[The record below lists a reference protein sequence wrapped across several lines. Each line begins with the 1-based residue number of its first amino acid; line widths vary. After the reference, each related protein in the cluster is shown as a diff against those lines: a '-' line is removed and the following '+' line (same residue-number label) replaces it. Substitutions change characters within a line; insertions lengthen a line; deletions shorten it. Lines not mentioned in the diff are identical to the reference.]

1 MRSLNRPMFRM
12 GGPIKEGVMHGI
24 REPYRSGQLVQPG
37 PGRPGY
43 AGEGYFK
50 NIYGAALPIAK
61 SFLNPIKKAKK
72 YIKAGQKLF
81 GKTPPKSGS
90 QLTLPGMGGSGVTG
104 STTGQTFIKNLKDF
118 SIPGAARMKDWAKRG
133 LTYPL
138 RKPKRTAIGALALSS
153 DPARDAMGYIG
164 ENIPGV
170 IKGITPNWIERL
182 IGTEPNKKTE
192 EVAKVVT
199 DTDTTDNTN
208 LPKVPTVEELAAIEA
223 ANDAKAASDKDKRLT
238 DLLKI
243 MNYDKSRKNA
253 AYDALID
260 ASEVIREKGFK
271 DKSILPIVKAT
282 SARFDKPEQIK
293 EAVGLMMAKGEIEKD
308 IYKSKGSA
316 SEQQIQSI
324 MKGFGVDRE
333 AATAIAYKQPNNI
346 SQALLVGIS
355 TRGRGTIPTS
365 DTTYSDLYSFLE
377 TRNRL
382 GELKDIYDE
391 DKIKDIGGIG
401 KNKTFKTHADV
412 VKDKPDGLYVVEEKV
427 VEVKTGRNPKAR
439 VVGG

>member
-1 MRSLNRPMFRM
+1 M
-12 GGPIKEGVMHGI
+12 
-24 REPYRSGQLVQPG
+24 
-37 PGRPGY
+37 
-43 AGEGYFK
+43 
-50 NIYGAALPIAK
+50 
-61 SFLNPIKKAKK
+61 
-72 YIKAGQKLF
+72 
-81 GKTPPKSGS
+81 
-90 QLTLPGMGGSGVTG
+90 
-104 STTGQTFIKNLKDF
+104 KNLKDF

-138 RKPKRTAIGALALSS
+138 RKPKRTALGALALSS
-153 DPARDAMGYIG
+153 DPAREAMGYIG

-199 DTDTTDNTN
+199 EPIVEQFK
-208 LPKVPTVEELAAIEA
+208 PKVPTVEERAAIEA

-260 ASEVIREKGFK
+260 ASEVIRETGFK

-308 IYKSKGSA
+308 TRGDSDFEKKIKMITGGDPKKIKQWADTQLGEKTIGELIPGVAKGLSKSKIDSEVLKNVMSIKEPNIIAKIIGNKDELEEIKEA
-316 SEQQIQSI
+316 SNFTTIEDYVNKKEKGKPGIYIIDTIVVQIDEN
-324 MKGFGVDRE
+324 GNV
-333 AATAIAYKQPNNI
+333 KQ
-346 SQALLVGIS
+346 
-355 TRGRGTIPTS
+355 R
-365 DTTYSDLYSFLE
+365 Y
-377 TRNRL
+377 
-382 GELKDIYDE
+382 
-391 DKIKDIGGIG
+391 
-401 KNKTFKTHADV
+401 
-412 VKDKPDGLYVVEEKV
+412 
-427 VEVKTGRNPKAR
+427 
-439 VVGG
+439 